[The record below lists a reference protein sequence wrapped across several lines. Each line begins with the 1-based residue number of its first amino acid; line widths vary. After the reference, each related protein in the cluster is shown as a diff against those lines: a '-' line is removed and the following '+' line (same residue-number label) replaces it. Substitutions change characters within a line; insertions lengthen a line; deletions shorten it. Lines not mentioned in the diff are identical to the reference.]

1 MNSRAASGCD
11 WWTTWRC
18 RRTTAAWSGR
28 WNPGPR
34 RSGGRSMAIVPPG
47 AAVSPADSG
56 CGCRDV
62 GPARHV
68 VRGDMQVRRDAQPAV
83 AAGAGDAFARERVEH
98 RVQARKSAGWGKRVA
113 VRVDL
118 GGARIHK

>member
-34 RSGGRSMAIVPPG
+34 SSGGRSMAIVPPG
-47 AAVSPADSG
+47 AAVSPHDSG
-56 CGCRDV
+56 FGCRDV
-62 GPARHV
+62 AP
-68 VRGDMQVRRDAQPAV
+68 VRPFVWGDVTVRRDVLQAV
-83 AAGAGDAFARERVEH
+83 AVGPGRAFGREGVETRVH
-98 RVQARKSAGWGKRVA
+98 
-113 VRVDL
+113 
-118 GGARIHK
+118 